1 MLVSAFG
8 FFKILY
14 FIGAIAFGVDIYNFL
29 TKRGMPSMK
38 AFLNTLLGVAILCAI
53 VEFPLG
59 FIVAIPAVAYGV
71 AILAGILIIRA
82 AWKLFRLINGK
93 GNANTSNAAD
103 SAANPP
109 KKS

>member
-29 TKRGMPSMK
+29 TKRGMPSLK
-38 AFLNTLLGVAILCAI
+38 ALLNTGLAVVILCAI

-71 AILAGILIIRA
+71 AGLAVILIARA
-82 AWKLFRLINGK
+82 TWKLFRLINK
-93 GNANTSNAAD
+93 KSPNTTT
-103 SAANPP
+103 PP
-109 KKS
+109 KS